1 MQHGDKIQHVG
12 DITQISR
19 DEVCAFSC
27 SCYWTLR
34 LSIFFVHFSFVCSL
48 FHGSLVLFLF
58 PT

>member
-34 LSIFFVHFSFVCSL
+34 LSIFLSIFLLCSL